1 MTSVNDNRSK
11 DIRNK
16 LSIEE
21 GVLENSDTK
30 VGLAEEIDNNGV
42 KNNKA
47 VSNIA
52 TNIDTSIDKNSSKNA
67 DKTSRIEQSSTD
79 IPSNV
84 ASISKPLQVDDTPL
98 ATKTPALST
107 SAKPKAIRKPRT
119 TPEKP
124 TPPAKTLSSTTKPA
138 PQMIVN
144 PTTKTTSNSAMT
156 TTPKPLTTALATI
169 SNKAHTKVSAPV
181 SSTVSAMSAIHK
193 DALVNELTKINWQR
207 SDDGTY
213 SPNSYIHRDLS
224 LLAFHLR
231 VLAQAANPRHP
242 LLERL
247 FFLII
252 FSSNMDEF
260 FEIRVAGIMQK
271 LSLGNV
277 ADTPHGMRPSEVL
290 DEISA
295 ITHKAIAEQYR
306 ILNEDILPALAKQD
320 IRYLKRDEL
329 NAAQSAWMK
338 RYFIEQVSPV
348 LTPISIDPAH
358 PFPRL
363 VNKSLNFIATLEGK
377 DAFGRDINLAIVPA
391 PRSLPRVIRLPDE
404 LTGGKEHHVMLSAVI
419 HEHIGELF
427 PGMNVTGCHQFRL
440 TRNADLDLADDVD
453 DIAKALE
460 GELENRRFGDKVRL
474 EVTTDCPTPISDY
487 LLDEFGLH
495 NNQLYRVNGPVN
507 LTRLLFDFNL
517 PELRY
522 QPFTR
527 IVPKAF
533 RRDIDKLDK
542 TTSMFAAMRKGDVLV
557 HHPFDSF
564 TPVVNLLWQA
574 ANDPKVLA
582 IKQTLYRS
590 GTNSEIVKALAA
602 AARNGKEVTA
612 VIELRARFDEAS
624 NISVANF
631 LHEAGAVVVYG
642 IVGYKTHAKL
652 MLIVRRENDRI
663 RRYVHLGTGNYH
675 AANAKVYTDYG
686 LFTADSDISEDVHK
700 IFQEL
705 TGMGKPANLK
715 KLLHAPFTLHDK
727 LISFIDDEI
736 KQAKAGKRAH
746 IIIKVNALTE
756 RRLIDKLYDASQAGV
771 KVELILR
778 SICCLRPQVK
788 GLSENITVRSV
799 VGRFLEHTR
808 VYYFYNNGDERM
820 YCASA
825 DWMDRNLFHR
835 VEVAFPIEDKGLFK
849 QIYYD
854 GLLNYLKDNTQ
865 SWSLDGKGNW
875 QQNTPALNEPE
886 HSAQNYLL
894 KVINR
899 VGE

>member
-1 MTSVNDNRSK
+1 MDNKHS
-11 DIRNK
+11 
-16 LSIEE
+16 
-21 GVLENSDTK
+21 NSDKTADVIETYIDENNDVNRESDTDK
-30 VGLAEEIDNNGV
+30 VDGAINTSNPPTDESLINPYGNQALTEID
-42 KNNKA
+42 
-47 VSNIA
+47 
-52 TNIDTSIDKNSSKNA
+52 
-67 DKTSRIEQSSTD
+67 
-79 IPSNV
+79 
-84 ASISKPLQVDDTPL
+84 
-98 ATKTPALST
+98 
-107 SAKPKAIRKPRT
+107 
-119 TPEKP
+119 
-124 TPPAKTLSSTTKPA
+124 
-138 PQMIVN
+138 
-144 PTTKTTSNSAMT
+144 
-156 TTPKPLTTALATI
+156 
-169 SNKAHTKVSAPV
+169 
-181 SSTVSAMSAIHK
+181 
-193 DALVNELTKINWQR
+193 WQR
-207 SDDGTY
+207 SEDGNY
-213 SPNSYIHRDLS
+213 SPSSYINRDLS
-224 LLAFHLR
+224 LLQFHLR
-231 VLAQAANPRHP
+231 VLAQAADPHHP

-247 FFLII
+247 FFLMI
-252 FSSNMDEF
+252 FSSNIDEF

-271 LSLGNV
+271 LNLGDV
-277 ADTPHGMRPSEVL
+277 STSVHGMRPSEIL
-290 DEISA
+290 NEISA
-295 ITHKAIAEQYR
+295 VTHDAIAEQYR
-306 ILNEDILPALAKQD
+306 ILNEDILPALALED

-329 NAAQSAWMK
+329 NSEQSAWMK
-338 RYFIEQVSPV
+338 RYFTEQVSPV

-404 LTGGKEHHVMLSAVI
+404 LTGGKEHHVMLSAII

-474 EVTTDCPTPISDY
+474 EVTTECPTPISDY
-487 LLDEFGLH
+487 LLNEFELH
-495 NNQLYRVNGPVN
+495 DNQLYRVNGPVN
-507 LTRLLFDFNL
+507 LTRLLFDFNI
-517 PELRY
+517 PALRY
-522 QPFTR
+522 QPFTHV
-527 IVPKAF
+527 IPKPF
-533 RRDIDKLDK
+533 RREVDKLDK
-542 TTSMFAAMRKGDVLV
+542 ATSMFAAMRKGDVLA
-557 HHPFDSF
+557 HHPFHAFS
-564 TPVVNLLWQA
+564 PIINLLWQA
-574 ANDPKVLA
+574 ASDPKVLA

-624 NISVANF
+624 NIAVANY
-631 LHEAGAVVVYG
+631 LQEAGAVVVYG

-652 MLIVRRENDRI
+652 MLIVRREEGKM

-686 LFTADSDISEDVHK
+686 LFSADPDISEDVHK

-727 LISFIDDEI
+727 LMSFIDDEI
-736 KQAKAGKRAH
+736 THAKAGKRAH
-746 IIIKVNALTE
+746 IIVKVNALTE

-771 KVELILR
+771 KIELILR

-799 VGRFLEHTR
+799 IGRFLEHTR
-808 VYYFYNNGDERM
+808 IYYFYNDGNERL
-820 YCASA
+820 YCGSA

-835 VEVAFPIEDKGLFK
+835 VEVAFPIEDKKLSK
-849 QIYYD
+849 QIYQD
-854 GLLNYLKDNTQ
+854 GLLSYLQDNKQAWTL
-865 SWSLDGKGNW
+865 SGDGNW
-875 QQNTPALNEPE
+875 QRTKPAADEALHIAQE
-886 HSAQNYLL
+886 HLL

-899 VGE
+899 VGEPV

>member
-1 MTSVNDNRSK
+1 MDNKHS
-11 DIRNK
+11 
-16 LSIEE
+16 
-21 GVLENSDTK
+21 NSDKTADVIETYIDANNNVNIESDTDK
-30 VGLAEEIDNNGV
+30 VDGAINTSNPPTDESLINPYGNQALTEID
-42 KNNKA
+42 
-47 VSNIA
+47 
-52 TNIDTSIDKNSSKNA
+52 
-67 DKTSRIEQSSTD
+67 
-79 IPSNV
+79 
-84 ASISKPLQVDDTPL
+84 
-98 ATKTPALST
+98 
-107 SAKPKAIRKPRT
+107 
-119 TPEKP
+119 
-124 TPPAKTLSSTTKPA
+124 
-138 PQMIVN
+138 
-144 PTTKTTSNSAMT
+144 
-156 TTPKPLTTALATI
+156 
-169 SNKAHTKVSAPV
+169 
-181 SSTVSAMSAIHK
+181 
-193 DALVNELTKINWQR
+193 WQR
-207 SDDGTY
+207 SEDGNY
-213 SPNSYIHRDLS
+213 SPSSYINRDLS
-224 LLAFHLR
+224 LLQFHLR
-231 VLAQAANPRHP
+231 VLAQAADPHHP

-247 FFLII
+247 FFLMI
-252 FSSNMDEF
+252 FSSNIDEF

-271 LSLGNV
+271 LNLGDV
-277 ADTPHGMRPSEVL
+277 STSVHGMRPSEIL
-290 DEISA
+290 NEISA
-295 ITHKAIAEQYR
+295 VTHDAIAEQYR
-306 ILNEDILPALAKQD
+306 ILNEDILPALALED

-329 NAAQSAWMK
+329 NAEQSAWMK
-338 RYFIEQVSPV
+338 RYFTEQVSPV

-404 LTGGKEHHVMLSAVI
+404 LTGGKEHHVMLSAII

-474 EVTTDCPTPISDY
+474 EVTTECPTPISDY
-487 LLDEFGLH
+487 LLNEFELH
-495 NNQLYRVNGPVN
+495 DNQLYRVNGPVN
-507 LTRLLFDFNL
+507 LTRLLFDFNI
-517 PELRY
+517 PSLRY
-522 QPFTR
+522 QPFTHV
-527 IVPKAF
+527 IPKPF
-533 RRDIDKLDK
+533 RREVDKLDK
-542 TTSMFAAMRKGDVLV
+542 ATSMFAAMRKGDVLA
-557 HHPFDSF
+557 HHPFHAFS
-564 TPVVNLLWQA
+564 PIINLLWQA
-574 ANDPKVLA
+574 ASDPKVLA

-624 NISVANF
+624 NIAVANY
-631 LHEAGAVVVYG
+631 LQEAGAVVVYG

-652 MLIVRRENDRI
+652 MLIVRREEGKM

-686 LFTADSDISEDVHK
+686 LFSADPDISEDVHK

-727 LISFIDDEI
+727 LMSFIDDEI
-736 KQAKAGKRAH
+736 THAKAGKRAH
-746 IIIKVNALTE
+746 IIVKVNALTE

-771 KVELILR
+771 KIELILR

-799 VGRFLEHTR
+799 IGRFLEHTR
-808 VYYFYNNGDERM
+808 IYYFYNDGDERL
-820 YCASA
+820 YCGSA

-835 VEVAFPIEDKGLFK
+835 VEVAFPIEDKKLSK
-849 QIYYD
+849 QIYQD
-854 GLLNYLKDNTQ
+854 GLLSYLQDNKQ
-865 SWSLDGKGNW
+865 AWILSGDGNW
-875 QQNTPALNEPE
+875 QRTKPAADEAPHIAQE
-886 HSAQNYLL
+886 HLL

-899 VGE
+899 VGEPV